1 MSLSHSINILVLNA
15 LNVTIRGTTKGPV
28 KLKKNQSNWLV
39 KSKLFINVFLHGATY
54 KT

>member
-1 MSLSHSINILVLNA
+1 MSLLHSINILVLNA
-15 LNVTIRGTTKGPV
+15 LNVTIGGTTEGPV
-28 KLKKNQSNWLV
+28 KLKKNQSNRLI